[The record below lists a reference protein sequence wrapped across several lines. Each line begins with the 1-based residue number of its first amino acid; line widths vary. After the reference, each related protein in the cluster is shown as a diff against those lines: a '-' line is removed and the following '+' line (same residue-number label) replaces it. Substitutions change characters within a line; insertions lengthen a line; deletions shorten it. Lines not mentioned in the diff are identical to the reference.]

1 MKKLLI
7 AGLLSCAAFGQAHA
21 SAETL
26 DTETAVGM
34 ASLMIC
40 TTFYAEQDMQIEGVI
55 VGQSMMSH
63 KNAGIEE
70 MIMSK
75 ETSQALDEYMKRFQ
89 AANKEQQIK
98 ICDEAIK
105 FARESTFV
113 KVAE

>member
-7 AGLLSCAAFGQAHA
+7 AGLLSCAVAGQA
-21 SAETL
+21 SAENL
-26 DTETAVGM
+26 DQETALGM

-40 TTFYAEQDMQIEGVI
+40 TTFYAEHDMQIEGVI

-63 KNAGIEE
+63 KNAGIED

-75 ETSQALDEYMKRFQ
+75 ETSQALDQYMKNFQ

-98 ICDEAIK
+98 ICDGAIK

-113 KVAE
+113 KVPE